1 MKIVKA
7 SEFFADVDT
16 DLDAEEATVNRSRRR
31 SSAHEFT
38 ELKIRVAMCARGISR
53 EKAVAL
59 IESLARK
66 KAERDDD
73 DA

>member
-1 MKIVKA
+1 MEIVKA

-31 SSAHEFT
+31 SSSHGFT
-38 ELKIRVAMCARGISR
+38 ELKIRVAMRAHGISR
-53 EKAVAL
+53 EKAKAL

-73 DA
+73 A